1 MSKKDNRVKAKTPD
15 RADCTT
21 HDLGLEGFVECPR
34 VGPNDCE
41 FALPFGYGYLCR
53 ELGPHRLRPREPRVT
68 ETQTK
73 AQ

>member
-1 MSKKDNRVKAKTPD
+1 MSKKDNGVKAKAPD
-15 RADCTT
+15 REVCTT
-21 HDLGLEGFVECPR
+21 LDLGLEGFVECPR

-53 ELGPHRLRPREPRVT
+53 ETSSHRLRPRGPRVT

-73 AQ
+73 AH